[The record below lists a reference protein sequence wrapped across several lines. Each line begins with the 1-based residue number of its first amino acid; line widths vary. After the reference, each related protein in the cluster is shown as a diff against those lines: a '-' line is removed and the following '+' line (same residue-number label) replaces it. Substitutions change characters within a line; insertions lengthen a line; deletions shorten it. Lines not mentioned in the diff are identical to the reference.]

1 MNRDAEGIKD
11 SGELIYGVR
20 PVMEA
25 VTAGKEISRVLIQNG
40 LRSDGFRE
48 LIFLLKDGEIPYS
61 YVPVVKLNRVTR
73 KNHQGIIAY
82 VSPVV
87 FQNIEDIIPRL
98 FEEGKTPL
106 ILLMD
111 KLTDVRNFGAILRTA
126 ESAGVHAVIFPAQ
139 GSAPLNSGTVKSS
152 AGAIF
157 NIPLCRSYNLKDM
170 IYYLQASGLKVIAA
184 TEKSSELYTDSDMTG
199 PLAIVMGSEDTGVS
213 DAYLKLCDS
222 RLRIPMNGET
232 ASLNVS
238 VAAGVILFEALR
250 QRSNL

>member
-1 MNRDAEGIKD
+1 MNRDTERTKD
-11 SGELIYGVR
+11 SGDLVYGVH

-40 LRSDGFRE
+40 LRSEGFRE
-48 LIFLLKDGEIPYS
+48 LIFLLKDSKIPYS
-61 YVPVVKLNRVTR
+61 YVPIVKLNRVTR

-87 FQNIEDIIPRL
+87 FQNIEDIVPRL

-126 ESAGVHAVIFPAQ
+126 ESAGVNAVIFPAQ

-152 AGAIF
+152 AGAIY

-170 IYYLQASGLKVIAA
+170 IYYLQASGLKVVAA
-184 TEKSSELYTDSDMTG
+184 TEKSKELYTDTDMTG

-213 DAYLKLCDS
+213 DAYLKICDG

-238 VAAGVILFEALR
+238 VAAGIVLFEAVR
-250 QRSNL
+250 QRGL